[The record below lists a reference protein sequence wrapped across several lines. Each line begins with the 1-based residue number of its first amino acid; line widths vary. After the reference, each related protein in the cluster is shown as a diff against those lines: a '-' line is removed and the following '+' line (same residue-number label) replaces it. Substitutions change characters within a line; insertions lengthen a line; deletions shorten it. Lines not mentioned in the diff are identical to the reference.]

1 MRECRDILML
11 NWKTSLLMKVYSH
24 CWLRTP
30 LQRVQ
35 CIFIILWKY
44 SNKHCTGAASLIN
57 FSTPCVA
64 LNWGWHLFR
73 GGAYLSKYGILKA
86 DIKDKIYV
94 LINIY
99 APNKEKD
106 LLTFFN
112 KLIAI
117 LQKENLESEDIII
130 GGDFN
135 CPLNLVFDKKGG
147 LLVQRKSV
155 IFCVEGL
162 QSQLDL
168 VDIWRIKNLETK
180 SFTWS
185 QKSPRIFCHLAYWL
199 ISNNLNDLVQSTD
212 IIPTIRTDHD
222 AI

>member
-1 MRECRDILML
+1 M
-11 NWKTSLLMKVYSH
+11 
-24 CWLRTP
+24 
-30 LQRVQ
+30 
-35 CIFIILWKY
+35 
-44 SNKHCTGAASLIN
+44 
-57 FSTPCVA
+57 
-64 LNWGWHLFR
+64 
-73 GGAYLSKYGILKA
+73 SKYGILKA